1 MTGLKTGLILAG
13 AVIVGVASAWLVL
26 GTGSESPRSKGET
39 YRLSVKKAADEKKA
53 KPRRPNPKKVQQK
66 RMVSIAKPDP
76 PKFEIGDSEEAKL
89 TAAQAKLLAE
99 IRAALQAENK
109 KEIIRLIRKLQAM
122 DEWPDGIPKPIKL
135 ASLKALGWC
144 GAVAIPELLGFL
156 GDADNSIVSTAGSYW
171 EDAIAEC
178 DHDVDRTLSDGTF
191 EEGIATHVKNA
202 AKVITDAEVM
212 DSVLDEICSGMRH
225 SVAVETIK
233 EILSSGNDLA
243 KQKVKTVIENLTDD
257 ETIQT
262 AEQLDAWLK
271 NNPDDPDDKF
281 MYGGEDDDPIGD
293 AD

>member
-1 MTGLKTGLILAG
+1 MTGWKTGLILTG
-13 AVIVGVASAWLVL
+13 AVVVGVASVWLTM
-26 GTGSESPRSKGET
+26 GPWSDSSKSKGAA
-39 YRLSVKKAADEKKA
+39 YRLSVKKNADKKTA
-53 KPRRPNPKKVQQK
+53 KQQRPSAKKVQKK
-66 RMVSIAKPDP
+66 RTAPIARPDP
-76 PKFEIGDSEEAKL
+76 PKFEIGDGEESKL

-99 IRAALQAENK
+99 IRAALRAENK

-122 DEWPDGIPKPIKL
+122 DEWPDGIPKAIKL

-144 GAVAIPELLGFL
+144 GAAAIPELLGFL
-156 GDADNSIVSTAGSYW
+156 GDADSSIVSTAGSYW

-202 AKVITDAEVM
+202 SKVITDAEVM

-233 EILSSGNDLA
+233 EVLSSGNDLA

-262 AEQLDAWLK
+262 VEQLDEWLK

-281 MYGGEDDDPIGD
+281 MYGGEDDDPIDD